1 MLADSII
8 FSLLLLISLTTLV
21 LAVVVMILLYTFILS
36 KTNISSKDKK
46 ILKKLKS

>member
-1 MLADSII
+1 
-8 FSLLLLISLTTLV
+8 
-21 LAVVVMILLYTFILS
+21 MILLYTFILS